1 MIREFYNDK
10 VLLITGTTGFLGK
23 VILEKFFRSV
33 NNFKRMYL
41 LVRPKSGVAIMDRI
55 KREILQS

>member
-1 MIREFYNDK
+1 MIREFYNGK

-41 LVRPKSGVAIMDRI
+41 LVRPKKGVEIMDRI
-55 KREILQS
+55 KREIL

>member
-1 MIREFYNDK
+1 MIRDFYNDK

-33 NNFKRMYL
+33 NNFKRIYL
-41 LVRPKSGVAIMDRI
+41 FVRPKSGVAIMDRI
-55 KREILQS
+55 KREIL